1 MSSSGGAAGGSRRN
15 DWRGKAGGQRPPRRS
30 SAAGDDR
37 WRKKA
42 DGTPADFAAR
52 RRRLLLSRLVFSG
65 AATALVFALV
75 WLLLGMKRQ
84 VPLIAGVV
92 ASYRGPLA
100 PPVLAEEDRMVL
112 GSLSRGGSALDP
124 GTARTIDVSARLR
137 EADREQFLQA
147 FTREVAGLRGGGGP
161 DSAAAIIYIS
171 AYGAIDRRGRACLVP
186 PRHTID
192 AAADADEAWLPVGD
206 LLDACLA
213 ARRRGIRLLV
223 VLDACRSAQGEPLG
237 MLDGTFPAAVD
248 AELRARPPEGLWVL
262 LPCSV
267 GQVAT
272 AATPEPASTFAA
284 AFADGLE
291 GMADERPWGNGD
303 GKVGLRELAG
313 YLGDEVDRRSIIH
326 HGRPQTPVVLPAL
339 PHTGPDIAIAW
350 KVRGARRTAPAAT
363 GGRDAEQLAWL
374 QRRWTEAERLRP
386 RAVMERPT
394 AWAVHE
400 RLLLRVERL
409 GVAGAGGREDL
420 RQAKAEAETLE
431 KTLTEPL
438 MGIDWLP
445 GLRLARNSRDG
456 LAPVAME
463 WREKLDGWVRAV
475 SGGSDGKEPAA
486 AAAAPIEPAT
496 GADEWFG
503 RAAEAWTVAVKQ
515 VRADTF
521 PDRAAW
527 RRWRDLV
534 GPPPAE
540 CPLPAEL
547 QPFDVLSRW
556 ADDESWKTNAATFS
570 RVIALAAAAAEAAL
584 PDDVRSDQL
593 VALAAPRRDAD
604 LARRQ
609 AFDLALVGDP
619 LALARATESARTAEE
634 RYASIAALG
643 REVSAAWRLLDVV
656 RAEVPWLAAW
666 HNASRRGAQ
675 GTRSTS
681 LAVEWPRLL
690 AAASAVERTLY
701 ARVEAA
707 ESTAGVELIRR
718 AAREL
723 AQQYEAVR
731 DAYDVA
737 CERLAQQSAE
747 DATTL
752 ADIRAVLETPL
763 VAGSLRMRLLEREAA
778 LAVKVAQRPVEA
790 AGASPRPAT
799 PDPAGVASSWVA
811 WNGAWIDPLVA
822 CLSRT
827 EDPGVPRPQVN
838 ADVATAAAGW
848 GQRLR
853 AGAAEWAVDRTD
865 APAQRRL
872 AFLAPFAAGSP
883 GTVAEDRTAVAAQL
897 RRAWRDR
904 LVTFATDQMDDF
916 FTGEGDAFWAADAAA
931 ACLRQAEVLAPSDS
945 PFEKALAR
953 QEALARLPAGW
964 ARIENQPDR
973 LGASDNA
980 AAARIKT
987 VLRLDGALSRF
998 LPAGDAAVWL
1008 ADSSTADPLWLRGSN
1023 SDVAVH
1029 RVPLPAGRADVDGG
1043 PRGVEWR
1050 VDGRSAGQVAAR
1062 QNGSLDVTALFRGHR
1077 IVGGIPVVAPGGT
1090 EPIVF
1095 RNVPLAPP
1103 RITVR
1108 GGRERH
1114 GFVSFV
1120 FDCSGSMDK
1129 DTPGGRRRFD
1139 VGRQAF
1145 VEILKAMAE
1154 SGNWDASVW
1163 LYGHRTRWDASTKP
1177 AQAAYSPAGLRQQAA
1192 ARQAGRPF
1200 DLQPGEDV
1208 EQVLAMQPL
1217 ARGQART
1224 IGDVLNGLQPSGE
1237 TPLYLAMQKALA
1249 GDATSVAPG
1258 EAWRVIVITDG
1269 VNDQYQGPFT
1279 TAAQVRDT
1287 LQAVGKGRAGR
1298 VPIDVIALDLRPK
1311 PGEQAAFDELKGLV
1325 RDVGGQFRD
1334 AADLPKLMASL
1345 REFLQLTRWELV
1357 DGRGNARPAELGA
1370 ALTLDP
1376 PPPTEPPVAY
1386 ALRLEGRPQTTAK
1399 VAVAGGESLEL
1410 FVSTDGT
1417 RLEHRRYDGG
1427 TEQGIRAR
1435 HEDLPDPTDAQQRWF
1450 VAAHLPKREGSAAVR
1465 FPVSIQHADETR
1477 FSPRPVEIWAEV
1489 RPEGIAGVQPFVF
1502 VDAAFEPN
1510 RPVPVIDLTVP
1521 SWPKDAGWAQI
1532 GLWFCTRPLEPAGV
1546 IAIDELR
1553 FATPQ
1558 EFRWP
1563 RLPGVD
1569 VEASL
1574 EKSGPDR
1581 ARLTVVE
1588 RHAAGAE
1595 GGLPRL
1601 RVRIEPGCERAEH
1614 AVDPSAGSV
1623 RHAFDITLDQGRV
1636 PRGTRLTLVD
1646 RDRLK
1651 EQAVGPAVVGG
1662 RMEFLRVPL
1671 PRD

>member
-15 DWRGKAGGQRPPRRS
+15 DWRGKGGGRRPSPR
-30 SAAGDDR
+30 SAPIGDDR

-42 DGTPADFAAR
+42 DGTPADFSAR
-52 RRRLLLSRLVFSG
+52 RRRLLLSRVAFSG
-65 AATALVFALV
+65 AATALVVALV

-92 ASYRGPLA
+92 SSYRAPLA
-100 PPVLAEEDRMVL
+100 PPTLAEEDRIVL
-112 GSLSRGGSALDP
+112 ESLSRGGSALDP
-124 GTARTIDVSARLR
+124 GTARTVDVSARLR

-147 FTREVAGLRGGGGP
+147 FVREIAALRGGGGP
-161 DSAAAIIYIS
+161 DSDAVIVYVS
-171 AYGAIDRRGRACLVP
+171 AHGAIDRRGRACLVP
-186 PRHTID
+186 PRLSID
-192 AAADADEAWLPVGD
+192 ASADADEAWLPVGD

-213 ARRRGIRLLV
+213 ARGRGMRLVV

-237 MLDGTFPAAVD
+237 ILDGTFPAAVD
-248 AELRARPPEGLWVL
+248 AELRARPPDGLWVL

-272 AATPEPASTFAA
+272 AAAPEPASTFAA

-291 GMADERPWGNGD
+291 GMADERPWGNAD
-303 GKVGLRELAG
+303 GRVGLRELAG
-313 YLGDEVDRRSIIH
+313 YLGDEVDRRSIVH
-326 HGRPQTPVVLPAL
+326 HGRPQTPVVLPTL
-339 PHTGPDIAIAW
+339 SEGGPDVAIAW
-350 KVRGARRTAPAAT
+350 KVRGARRSRPAVTT
-363 GGRDAEQLAWL
+363 GARDAEQLAWL
-374 QRRWTEAERLRP
+374 QRRWAEAERLRP
-386 RAVMERPT
+386 RGVQERPT
-394 AWAVHE
+394 SWGGHE
-400 RLLLRVERL
+400 RLLLRAERL
-409 GVAGAGGREDL
+409 GVAGAGGREDF
-420 RQAKAEAETLE
+420 RQAKADVEALE
-431 KTLTEPL
+431 KTLAEPL
-438 MGIDWLP
+438 VGIDWLP
-445 GLRLARNSRDG
+445 GLRLARQSRDPG
-456 LAPVAME
+456 GPVATA
-463 WREKLDGWVRAV
+463 WRAKLDAWVRSVA
-475 SGGSDGKEPAA
+475 GEAA
-486 AAAAPIEPAT
+486 ANGGDQAPGEPAT
-496 GADEWFG
+496 GAEEWYG
-503 RAAEAWTVAVKQ
+503 RASDAWAVAVQQ
-515 VRADTF
+515 VRAGTS

-527 RRWRDLV
+527 RRWRALV
-534 GPPPAE
+534 ETPPDE
-540 CPLPAEL
+540 VLLPAEL
-547 QPFDVLSRW
+547 QPFDVLCRW
-556 ADDESWKTNAATFS
+556 ADDEGWKTNAATFA
-570 RVIALAAAAAEAAL
+570 RVITLAEGAAEAAL
-584 PDDVRSDQL
+584 PDDVRADQW
-593 VALAAPRRDAD
+593 VAAAAPRRDAD
-604 LARRQ
+604 QGRRQ

-619 LALARATESARTAEE
+619 LALARATESARSADD
-634 RYASIAALG
+634 RYASIALLG

-656 RAEVPWLAAW
+656 RAEIPWLAAW
-666 HNASRRGAQ
+666 QNASRRSTPDA
-675 GTRSTS
+675 RSAS
-681 LAVEWPRLL
+681 SAVEWPRLL
-690 AAASAVERTLY
+690 AAAAALERSLY
-701 ARVEAA
+701 ARAEGG
-707 ESTAGVELIRR
+707 ESTAGVELIRG

-723 AQQYEAVR
+723 VQQYEALR
-731 DAYDVA
+731 DAFDVA

-752 ADIRAVLETPL
+752 ADIRAVLDTPL
-763 VAGSLRMRLLEREAA
+763 VAGSPRMRLLEREAA

-790 AGASPRPAT
+790 AGASARPLT
-799 PDPAGVASSWVA
+799 PDPTGAAAAWVS
-811 WNGAWIDPLVA
+811 WNGGWIDPLVA
-822 CLSRT
+822 CLGRAD
-827 EDPGVPRPQVN
+827 EQGVQRPQST
-838 ADVATAAAGW
+838 ADVATLAAAW

-853 AGAAEWAVDRTD
+853 AGAAERVADRIEP
-865 APAQRRL
+865 PAQRRL
-872 AFLAPFAAGSP
+872 AFLAASIAGSAGP
-883 GTVAEDRTAVAAQL
+883 AAEDRSPVAVQL

-904 LVTFATDQMDDF
+904 LVAFATDQMDDF
-916 FTGEGDAFWAADAAA
+916 FAADGNAFWAADAAA
-931 ACLRQAEVLAPSDS
+931 VCLRQAEILAPSDP
-945 PFEKALAR
+945 PFERALLR
-953 QEALARLPAGW
+953 REAIARLPARW

-973 LGASDNA
+973 LGSGDGA
-980 AAARIKT
+980 AGSRIKT
-987 VLRLDGALSRF
+987 VLRLDGTLARF
-998 LPAGDAAVWL
+998 LPTGDATVWL
-1008 ADSSTADPLWLRGSN
+1008 ADSSAAEPLWLRGAG
-1023 SDVAVH
+1023 SDVAVR
-1029 RVPLPAGRADVDGG
+1029 RVPLPVGRADVDGG

-1050 VDGRSAGQVAAR
+1050 VDGKSAGQVSAR

-1095 RNVPLAPP
+1095 RSVPPAPP

-1108 GGRERH
+1108 GGKERH

-1177 AQAAYSPAGLRQQAA
+1177 AQAAFSPAGLRQQAA

-1249 GDATSVAPG
+1249 GDATSVAAG

-1279 TAAQVRDT
+1279 TAAQVRET
-1287 LQAVGKGRAGR
+1287 LQAVGKGRTGR
-1298 VPIDVIALDLRPK
+1298 VPIDAIALDLRPK

-1325 RDVGGQFRD
+1325 RDAGGQFRD
-1334 AADLPKLMASL
+1334 AADLPKLMESL
-1345 REFLQLTRWELV
+1345 REFLQLARWELV
-1357 DGRGNARPAELGA
+1357 DGRGSARQAELGA
-1370 ALTLDP
+1370 AVTVDP
-1376 PPPTEPPVAY
+1376 PPAAEPPLGY
-1386 ALRLEGRPQTTAK
+1386 TLQLEGRPQTATK

-1410 FVSTDGT
+1410 FVSADGT

-1435 HEDLPDPTDAQQRWF
+1435 HEDLPDPADPQQRWF

-1465 FPVSIQHADETR
+1465 FPVSIQNADETR
-1477 FSPRPVEIWAEV
+1477 FSPRPVDIWAEV

-1502 VDAAFEPN
+1502 VDAAFEQN

-1521 SWPKDAGWAQI
+1521 NWPKDAGWAQI

-1546 IAIDELR
+1546 IAADELR
-1553 FATPQ
+1553 FMEAK

-1563 RLPGVD
+1563 RLAGVTI
-1569 VEASL
+1569 EASL
-1574 EKSGPDR
+1574 EKAGTER

-1601 RVRIEPGCERAEH
+1601 RVRLEPACERAEH
-1614 AVDPSAGSV
+1614 VVDPSAGSV
-1623 RHAFDITLDQGRV
+1623 RHAFDIALDQGRV
-1636 PRGTRLTLVD
+1636 PKGTRLTVVD
-1646 RDRLK
+1646 HDRLK

-1662 RMEFLRVPL
+1662 RVEFLRVPL